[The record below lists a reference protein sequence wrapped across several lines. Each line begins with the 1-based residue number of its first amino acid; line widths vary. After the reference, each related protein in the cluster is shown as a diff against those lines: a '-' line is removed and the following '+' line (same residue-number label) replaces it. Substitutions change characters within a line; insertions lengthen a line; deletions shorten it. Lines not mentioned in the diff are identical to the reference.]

1 MQETWVSEAEA
12 TIVIK
17 RLRGAETVPESIRG
31 RRQFNL
37 STEER
42 ELNHSVHALKY
53 DPFLNGTF
61 TCLVGPDDLPES
73 PNRLTAD
80 EVEAVIHGNWQ
91 RAKKRLELVTS
102 SAVLERIMALAIE
115 GGAGAKRLE
124 MIRERILH
132 LDPDRRF
139 ANHVH
144 TAREAPAGG
153 PSQGPQPASF
163 YDFGPADTGV
173 SVVPGAPARA
183 SA

>member
-1 MQETWVSEAEA
+1 MQETWVSEAEG

-17 RLRGAETVPESIRG
+17 RLHGGETRPESIRG

-73 PNRLTAD
+73 PNRLTAE
-80 EVEAVIHGNWQ
+80 EVEAVIHGNHQ
-91 RAKKRLELVTS
+91 RAVKRLDLVTS
-102 SAVLERIMALAIE
+102 PAVLERIMALALE
-115 GGAGAKRLE
+115 SGASTARLKK
-124 MIRERILH
+124 IRERILE

-144 TAREAPAGG
+144 TAREAPAGT
-153 PSQGPQPASF
+153 PPQGPQKASF
-163 YDFGPADTGV
+163 YDFGPAETGV